1 MLLIYIEILCS
12 WLLFLS
18 YSFYGWWLLSVL
30 WDNNIFLWWETP
42 MNYGLRIRAQCFFSC
57 NSLRIRGSVW
67 FFKFV
72 SCEERFSLQLSVPT
86 YQTKLGQEHPNF
98 QYTIMIRLKQF
109 LFGSSWKWQ
118 AMFCFYRFIS
128 SLSSL
133 NLCQCYFLFM

>member
-1 MLLIYIEILCS
+1 MLLINMLDTHGFIYITNIILELLALMLLIYIEILRL
-12 WLLFLS
+12 WVLS

-30 WDNNIFLWWETP
+30 RDNKIFLWWETP
-42 MNYGLRIRAQCFFSC
+42 MNYGLNLTIPSQCFFSC

-98 QYTIMIRLKQF
+98 HYTIMFSSKQF
-109 LFGSSWKWQ
+109 SFGWSWKW
-118 AMFCFYRFIS
+118 
-128 SLSSL
+128 
-133 NLCQCYFLFM
+133 